1 MHGNQQEEEDNMS
14 WGCLLLLLLMMIVS
28 ASSSATMIVI
38 SPSNSSSAAAAGR
51 GRRMEEY
58 GSGGCSVKSKTWNER
73 KLCTKRGTCNVP
85 CRAEGFDYG
94 SCYPNRPRPSFIG
107 RFFHVC
113 YCSMNYCKNNIIPSS

>member
-1 MHGNQQEEEDNMS
+1 MS

-38 SPSNSSSAAAAGR
+38 SPSNSSSAAAAAGR

>member
-1 MHGNQQEEEDNMS
+1 MS
-14 WGCLLLLLLMMIVS
+14 WGCLLLLLLMMMIVS

-38 SPSNSSSAAAAGR
+38 SPSNSSSAAAGR